1 MCIALSIIEKIIYLS
16 EYNKTTRPYVPY
28 RLDEKYV
35 YLSTNKLNNGDDAF
49 KLISDFALSSRKQN
63 EAIINYN
70 V

>member
-16 EYNKTTRPYVPY
+16 EYKTARPYVPY

-35 YLSTNKLNNGDDAF
+35 YLSTNKLNNGDDAL